1 MSTDPYHASALSWQ
15 VVALTNQLERERD
28 ELRAENKRLR
38 AALEWIESVQCID
51 ACHHVPVM
59 KRKAAEALEHRLN
72 ERLRER
78 DLEMLIEYDR
88 QRKEAERLWAALE
101 QIATGP
107 MDVWGAREVAT
118 AALADHK
125 ECR

>member
-1 MSTDPYHASALSWQ
+1 MTMGELPSTTKERRILALE
-15 VVALTNQLERERD
+15 AERD
-28 ELRAENKRLR
+28 RWLRTANETKDLWHGAEESLAECRAE
-38 AALEWIESVQCID
+38 
-51 ACHHVPVM
+51 
-59 KRKAAEALEHRLN
+59 N

-88 QRKEAERLWAALE
+88 QRKEAKRLRAALE

-125 ECR
+125 ESGNGA